1 MKKYSVPVIFNFEG
15 VATVR
20 ANSKEKAIEAVKEHL
35 RARLGNISDDGS
47 DQIVDWDIDLSGYP
61 EVLEGAIEEDEEDE
75 EDE

>member
-15 VATVR
+15 MATVR
-20 ANSKEKAIEAVKEHL
+20 AKSTEKAVEIVKDHL
-35 RARLGNISDDGS
+35 RARLGNISDDSS

-61 EVLEGAIEEDEEDE
+61 EVLESAIEEDEEDE